1 MIYTILCIVSLSV
14 LVIIIMSCRVD
25 YPQNSDPLYT
35 EVLDTKTD
43 SEIDT
48 QLVNFNTCHMGIDLV
63 LIEHV

>member
-1 MIYTILCIVSLSV
+1 MTLSLYDCVVSISV

-48 QLVNFNTCHMGIDLV
+48 QLVNLIHVTWVDLV